1 MTPPPPPWCVLAAT
15 SLGVHVMF
23 AMLCL
28 YTALCLYFLALY
40 VRVTI
45 IISQIYCLFRLV
57 VPEPRTDEINTCI
70 SHVVLDGQLGG
81 RRGHISTALDFF
93 IQIAPS

>member
-1 MTPPPPPWCVLAAT
+1 MTPLSPPQCMLAAT
-15 SLGVHVMF
+15 FLGWGVHVLF

-45 IISQIYCLFRLV
+45 IISQIYCLFRLLY
-57 VPEPRTDEINTCI
+57 I
-70 SHVVLDGQLGG
+70 
-81 RRGHISTALDFF
+81 
-93 IQIAPS
+93 